1 MNTKVNTYYQK
12 MQDTAKAV
20 TKYQKLQDTE
30 LGKVNKQPCLGF
42 RHKAEQASD
51 LASNLPGL
59 CPDWE

>member
-12 MQDTAKAV
+12 IQDTAKAV

-30 LGKVNKQPCLGF
+30 LGKACLGF
-42 RHKAEQASD
+42 RHKEEQASD